1 LGPTGN
7 TGAPGPTGP
16 AGNIGQIGPT
26 GNVGPTGPAGNI
38 GQIGPTGNLGPTG
51 PQGAQGLIGP
61 TGAVGG
67 PGSQGAQG
75 LIGPT
80 GAGGGGGPQGA
91 QGPQGGPGGGGPGG
105 PGGGQGAQGP
115 QGPQGPQG
123 AQGAAG
129 YQGYPGPTGPS
140 AVTCYGYSVTLG
152 SNNSFACYGPAYS
165 SPYLYSQTSS
175 CSSSGNVYFF
185 YLYTSCQTS
194 AISWPYGAT
203 YMQCGGVTGYIDG
216 SGYWQPSYFCYSDVR
231 TKQLIETLKNSLE
244 VILKLETVEY
254 DWNEKTP
261 NYEYFEKRGRLHAIG
276 LIAQDV
282 RQYFPEVV
290 KMSESGYY
298 MIEYPKLNAVLV
310 EGIKEQ
316 QVFIEDINKQIDE
329 LESKIK

>member
-1 LGPTGN
+1 MGPTGN
-7 TGAPGPTGP
+7 TGAQGPGGP
-16 AGNIGQIGPT
+16 A
-26 GNVGPTGPAGNI
+26 
-38 GQIGPTGNLGPTG
+38 
-51 PQGAQGLIGP
+51 GAQGLIGP
-61 TGAVGG
+61 TGNIGPGG
-67 PGSQGAQG
+67 PVGSQGQRGPTGNIGPGGPVGSQG

-80 GAGGGGGPQGA
+80 GNTGPGGPVGSQGQRGPSGHIGPGGPTGA

-105 PGGGQGAQGP
+105 PPGGQGAQGP
-115 QGPQGPQG
+115 QGGQGVQG
-123 AQGAAG
+123 AQGAQG

-140 AVTCYGYSVTLG
+140 SVTCYGYNVVLG
-152 SNNSFACYGPAYS
+152 NNCSSACTTGYAT
-165 SPYLYSQTSS
+165 PYIYSQVSA
-175 CSSSGNVYFF
+175 CSSSGNAYF
-185 YLYTSCQTS
+185 YQLLASCQTS
-194 AISWPYGAT
+194 AISWSLGAT
-203 YMQCGGVTGYIDG
+203 YMACGGQCGYIDNN
-216 SGYWQPSYFCYSDVR
+216 GYWSPSSFCYSDIR
-231 TKQLIETLKNSLE
+231 TKQSIETLKNSLE

-254 DWNEKTP
+254 DWNKKTP